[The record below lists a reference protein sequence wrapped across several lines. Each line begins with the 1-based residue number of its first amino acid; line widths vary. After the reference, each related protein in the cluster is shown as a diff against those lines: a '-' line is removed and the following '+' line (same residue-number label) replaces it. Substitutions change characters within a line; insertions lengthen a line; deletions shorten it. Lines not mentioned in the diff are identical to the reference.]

1 MRIFHTLTIAAAI
14 LLASWAPAQA
24 AQTAR
29 AKPQKPK
36 VSVAALQ
43 AQIKK
48 LTEERDDLQS
58 RLTATEGLQEDL
70 AAARQSRDLARQ
82 EADNSR
88 KELDQMKAALS
99 ENQGSSDTILKEL
112 QKTKEDLEAC
122 QAANETLRTDLE
134 AAKAKRDAPTGAGAL
149 VPITPEITPAR
160 PLNLGRIT
168 PKAKKI
174 DRGVVVVNV
183 LVSESGE
190 VLDTRLLQGL
200 PGHGEW
206 IDKANATCVEQARR
220 LVFDPARAADGITKV
235 RVWQGVGFMVD

>member
-1 MRIFHTLTIAAAI
+1 MRVFHILTIAVAI
-14 LLASWAPAQA
+14 LLGSAAPAQ
-24 AQTAR
+24 TSR
-29 AKPQKPK
+29 TPKKPK

-43 AQIKK
+43 AEIKQ
-48 LTEERDDLQS
+48 LTEERDGLKD
-58 RLTATEGLQEDL
+58 RLTAALSLQEDL
-70 AAARQSRDLARQ
+70 AAAQKSRDLARQ
-82 EADNSR
+82 EASDSR
-88 KELDQMKAALS
+88 KELDQMKAAMG
-99 ENQGSSDTILKEL
+99 ENQTSSDTILKEL
-112 QKTKEDLEAC
+112 QKTKQDLANE
-122 QAANETLRTDLE
+122 QAANESLRNDLE
-134 AAKAKRDAPTGAGAL
+134 AAKVKQAAPIGEGAL
-149 VPITPEITPAR
+149 VPIAPDITPAR
-160 PLNLGRIT
+160 PLNLSRIT

-220 LVFDPARAADGITKV
+220 LVFDPARAADGKTRV